1 MEHSTKTPG
10 SNLRNYQL
18 QKLRKLLKQQSC
30 NQFYNATL
38 QSLTSIDDLSCIEE
52 FTSTIP
58 FTDKQQLISDQLNHP
73 PFGTDLSC
81 HLDQY
86 RRFHQTTGTTAT
98 PLLWL
103 DTEESW
109 QAILNCWQQ
118 IYRAAGVV
126 ATDRLCFAFSFG
138 PFLGFWSAFEAA
150 TQLGCLAIPTGGMT
164 SQARIQLILDT
175 KSTVLCCTPSY
186 ALRLA
191 QVAEEAKLDIA
202 TSCIQRIIVAGE
214 PGGSIPA
221 TRTLIEK
228 AWNARVYDHHGM
240 TETGPISYP
249 CPLHKDTLHILEE
262 SYFAEII
269 DPTDQSTVERGKTG
283 ELVITTLDRYASPLL
298 RYRTGDLVQA
308 SPRPCSCGSP
318 HLTLVG
324 GILGRRDDMLIVRG
338 VNVYPSAI
346 EELVRKFAAAA
357 EYRVIVDQRSALT
370 EICLQIELEFNA
382 QADTIRNDLRQAIA
396 ISMGLRTQVEVV
408 PPGTL
413 PRQEMKAQRWIY
425 LNPDE
430 HLESLSGHDRTSSLT
445 RDGQQ
450 RPHPSPSN

>member
-1 MEHSTKTPG
+1 MEHSTMTPP
-10 SNLRNYQL
+10 SNLRDYQL
-18 QKLRKLLKQQSC
+18 QKLRKLLSLQSY
-30 NQFYNATL
+30 NQFYNSEPQTL
-38 QSLTSIDDLSCIEE
+38 ADIADLSSIEE
-52 FTSTIP
+52 FAAKIA
-58 FTDKQQLISDQLNHP
+58 FTEKQQLISDQLNHP
-73 PFGTDLSC
+73 PFGTNLSC
-81 HLDQY
+81 HLHQY
-86 RRFHQTTGTTAT
+86 KRFHQTSGTTAT
-98 PLLWL
+98 PLRWL
-103 DTEESW
+103 DTEQSW

-150 TQLGCLAIPTGGMT
+150 SQLGCLAIPTGGMT

-175 KSTVLCCTPSY
+175 QATVLCCTPSY

-191 QVAEEAKLDIA
+191 QVAKEAKLDIA

-269 DPTDQSTVERGKTG
+269 DPANQSTVKRGETG

-318 HLTLVG
+318 HLTLAG

-370 EICLQIELEFNA
+370 EICLQIELEFNTEA
-382 QADTIRNDLRQAIA
+382 ETIQNELRQAIA
-396 ISMGLRTQVEVV
+396 VAMGLRSQVQVV

-425 LNPDE
+425 LNSDE
-430 HLESLSGHDRTSSLT
+430 HLESLSSHV
-445 RDGQQ
+445 
-450 RPHPSPSN
+450 

>member
-1 MEHSTKTPG
+1 MEHSIMTPY
-10 SNLRNYQL
+10 SNLRDCQL
-18 QKLRKLLKQQSC
+18 RKLRKLLSLQSS

-38 QSLTSIDDLSCIEE
+38 QALAVIDDLNSIDE
-52 FTSTIP
+52 FTSKIP
-58 FTDKQQLISDQLNHP
+58 FTEKKQLASDQSNHP

-81 HLDQY
+81 HLHLY

-98 PLLWL
+98 PLRWL
-103 DTEESW
+103 DTEQSW

-175 KSTVLCCTPSY
+175 QATVLCCTPSY

-191 QVAEEAKLDIA
+191 QVANEAKLDIA

-214 PGGSIPA
+214 PGGSLPA
-221 TRTLIEK
+221 TRTLIES
-228 AWNARVYDHHGM
+228 AWNARVYDHYGM

-262 SYFAEII
+262 SYLAEII
-269 DPTDQSTVERGKTG
+269 DPTDQSAVNRGEMG

-308 SPRPCSCGSP
+308 SPKPCSCGSP

-324 GILGRRDDMLIVRG
+324 GIRGRRDDMLIVRG

-346 EELVRKFAAAA
+346 EEMVRKFAAAA
-357 EYRVIVDQRSALT
+357 EYRVIVDKRSALT
-370 EICLQIELEFNA
+370 EICLQIELEVNA
-382 QADTIRNDLRQAIA
+382 EADTIQNELQQAIA
-396 ISMGLRTQVEVV
+396 ISMSLRSQVQAI

-413 PRQEMKAQRWIY
+413 SRQEMKAKRWFY
-425 LNPDE
+425 VYPDD
-430 HLESLSGHDRTSSLT
+430 HLESFSSHDYISSLT
-445 RDGQQ
+445 GD
-450 RPHPSPSN
+450 

>member
-1 MEHSTKTPG
+1 MEHSTMTPP
-10 SNLRNYQL
+10 SNLRDYQL
-18 QKLRKLLKQQSC
+18 QKLRKLLSLQSY
-30 NQFYNATL
+30 NQFYNSEPQTL
-38 QSLTSIDDLSCIEE
+38 ADIADLSSIEE
-52 FTSTIP
+52 FAAKIA
-58 FTDKQQLISDQLNHP
+58 FTEKQQLISDQLNHP
-73 PFGTDLSC
+73 PFGTNLSC
-81 HLDQY
+81 HLHQY
-86 RRFHQTTGTTAT
+86 KRFHQTSGTTAT
-98 PLLWL
+98 PLRWL
-103 DTEESW
+103 DTEQSW

-150 TQLGCLAIPTGGMT
+150 SQLGCLAIPTGGMT

-175 KSTVLCCTPSY
+175 QATVLCCTPSY

-191 QVAEEAKLDIA
+191 QVAKEAKLDIA

-269 DPTDQSTVERGKTG
+269 DPADQSTVKRGETG

-318 HLTLVG
+318 HLTLAG

-357 EYRVIVDQRSALT
+357 EYRVIVYQRSALT
-370 EICLQIELEFNA
+370 EICLQIELEFNTEA
-382 QADTIRNDLRQAIA
+382 ETIQNELRQAIA
-396 ISMGLRTQVEVV
+396 VAMGLRSQVQVV

-425 LNPDE
+425 LNSDE
-430 HLESLSGHDRTSSLT
+430 HLESLSSHV
-445 RDGQQ
+445 
-450 RPHPSPSN
+450 

>member
-1 MEHSTKTPG
+1 MGHSPTALN
-10 SNLRNYQL
+10 SSLREYQL
-18 QKLRKLLKQQSC
+18 QKLRKLLSLQSR
-30 NQFYNATL
+30 NQFYKATL
-38 QSLTSIDDLSCIEE
+38 QSLDGIADLSSIEE
-52 FTSTIP
+52 FIAKIP
-58 FTDKQQLISDQLNHP
+58 LTDKQQLINDQLSHP

-86 RRFHQTTGTTAT
+86 KRFHQTTGTTAT
-98 PLLWL
+98 SLRWL
-103 DTEESW
+103 DTEKSW

-118 IYRAAGVV
+118 IYRSAGVV

-164 SQARIQLILDT
+164 SHARVQLILD
-175 KSTVLCCTPSY
+175 SQATVLCCTPSY

-191 QVAEEAKLDIA
+191 QVAKESELDLQA
-202 TSCIQRIIVAGE
+202 SCVQRIIVAGE

-240 TETGPISYP
+240 TEIGPISYP

-262 SYFAEII
+262 SYLVEII
-269 DPTDQSTVERGKTG
+269 GPITLDDVSRGEIG
-283 ELVITTLDRYASPLL
+283 ELVITTLDRVSSPLL

-308 SPRPCSCGSP
+308 SPKPCSCGSP

-338 VNVYPSAI
+338 VNIYPSAI
-346 EELVRKFAAAA
+346 EELVRKFAAEA
-357 EYRVIVDQRSALT
+357 EYRVIIDQRSTLT
-370 EICLQIELEFNA
+370 EICIQIELELTA
-382 QADTIRNDLRQAIA
+382 EADTIQNELQQAIA
-396 ISMGLRTQVEVV
+396 VSMSLRSQVQSI

-413 PRQEMKAQRWIY
+413 PRYEMKAQRWIF
-425 LNPDE
+425 LNSDE
-430 HLESLSGHDRTSSLT
+430 HPKSLSSH
-445 RDGQQ
+445 
-450 RPHPSPSN
+450 H

>member
-1 MEHSTKTPG
+1 MEHSTMTPP
-10 SNLRNYQL
+10 SNLRDYQL
-18 QKLRKLLKQQSC
+18 QKLRKLLSLQSY
-30 NQFYNATL
+30 NQFYNSEPQTL
-38 QSLTSIDDLSCIEE
+38 ADIADLSSIEE
-52 FTSTIP
+52 FAAKIA
-58 FTDKQQLISDQLNHP
+58 FTEKQQLISDQLNHP
-73 PFGTDLSC
+73 PFGTNLSC
-81 HLDQY
+81 HLHQY
-86 RRFHQTTGTTAT
+86 KRFHQTSGTTAT
-98 PLLWL
+98 PLRWL
-103 DTEESW
+103 DTEQSW

-150 TQLGCLAIPTGGMT
+150 SQLGCLAIPTGGMT

-175 KSTVLCCTPSY
+175 QATVLCCTPSY

-191 QVAEEAKLDIA
+191 QVAKEAKLDIA

-269 DPTDQSTVERGKTG
+269 DPADQSTVKRGETG
-283 ELVITTLDRYASPLL
+283 ELVITTLDRHASPLL

-318 HLTLVG
+318 HLTLAG

-370 EICLQIELEFNA
+370 EICLQIELEFNTEA
-382 QADTIRNDLRQAIA
+382 ETIQNELRQAIA
-396 ISMGLRTQVEVV
+396 VAMGLRSQVQVV

-425 LNPDE
+425 LNSDE
-430 HLESLSGHDRTSSLT
+430 HLESLSSHV
-445 RDGQQ
+445 
-450 RPHPSPSN
+450 

>member
-1 MEHSTKTPG
+1 MEHSTMTPP
-10 SNLRNYQL
+10 SNLRDYQL
-18 QKLRKLLKQQSC
+18 QKLRKLLSLQSY
-30 NQFYNATL
+30 NQFYNSEPQTL
-38 QSLTSIDDLSCIEE
+38 ADIADLSSIEE
-52 FTSTIP
+52 FAAKIA
-58 FTDKQQLISDQLNHP
+58 FTEKQQLISDQLNHP
-73 PFGTDLSC
+73 PFGTNLSC
-81 HLDQY
+81 HLHQY
-86 RRFHQTTGTTAT
+86 KRFHQTSGTTAT
-98 PLLWL
+98 PLRWL
-103 DTEESW
+103 DTEQSW

-150 TQLGCLAIPTGGMT
+150 SQLGCLAIPTGGMT

-175 KSTVLCCTPSY
+175 QATVLCCTPSY

-191 QVAEEAKLDIA
+191 QVAKEAKLDIA

-269 DPTDQSTVERGKTG
+269 DPADQSNVKRGETG

-318 HLTLVG
+318 HLTLAG

-370 EICLQIELEFNA
+370 EICLQIELEFNTEA
-382 QADTIRNDLRQAIA
+382 ETIQNELRQAIA
-396 ISMGLRTQVEVV
+396 VAMGLRSQVQVV

-425 LNPDE
+425 LNSDE
-430 HLESLSGHDRTSSLT
+430 HLESLSSHV
-445 RDGQQ
+445 
-450 RPHPSPSN
+450 

>member
-1 MEHSTKTPG
+1 MEHSTMTPP
-10 SNLRNYQL
+10 SNLRDYQL
-18 QKLRKLLKQQSC
+18 QKLRKLLSLQSY
-30 NQFYNATL
+30 NQFYNSEPQTL
-38 QSLTSIDDLSCIEE
+38 ADIADLSSIEE
-52 FTSTIP
+52 FAAKIA
-58 FTDKQQLISDQLNHP
+58 FTEKQQLISDQLNHP
-73 PFGTDLSC
+73 PFGTNLSC
-81 HLDQY
+81 HLHQY
-86 RRFHQTTGTTAT
+86 KRFHQTSGTTAT
-98 PLLWL
+98 PLRWL
-103 DTEESW
+103 DTEQSW

-150 TQLGCLAIPTGGMT
+150 SQLGCLAIPTGGMT

-175 KSTVLCCTPSY
+175 QATVLCCTPSY

-191 QVAEEAKLDIA
+191 QVAKEAKLDIA

-240 TETGPISYP
+240 TETGPISCP

-269 DPTDQSTVERGKTG
+269 DPADQSTVKRGETG

-318 HLTLVG
+318 HLTLAG

-370 EICLQIELEFNA
+370 EICLQIELEFNTEA
-382 QADTIRNDLRQAIA
+382 ETIQNELRQAIA
-396 ISMGLRTQVEVV
+396 VAMGLRSQVQVV

-425 LNPDE
+425 LNSDE
-430 HLESLSGHDRTSSLT
+430 HLESLSSHV
-445 RDGQQ
+445 
-450 RPHPSPSN
+450 